1 MGEQHRHRRPKHRED
16 LTGEHVVGDGGQLAF
31 ALLFGA
37 VWIIDTFFL
46 QATTF
51 LNRLVPLGIRIP
63 LGLVLLILAGYLAGK
78 GLSIVFGEVRE
89 EPVVITKSVFGVV
102 RHPIYLAEILAYLGL
117 LLMSLSLAAAAV
129 WTGAIAFLHLISRY
143 EERLLLDRFGEAYES
158 YMRQVP
164 MWLPRLRNREG

>member
-1 MGEQHRHRRPKHRED
+1 MGERHTRRSAAHRDD
-16 LTGEHVVGDGGQLAF
+16 LTGEHAVGDGGQLAF

-37 VWIIDTFFL
+37 VWIVDTFFL
-46 QATTF
+46 RRTTF

-63 LGLVLLILAGYLAGK
+63 LGGVLLALAGYLASK

-89 EPVVITKSVFGVV
+89 EPTVITKSVFGVI

-129 WTGAIAFLHLISRY
+129 WVGAIAFLHAISRY
-143 EERLLLDRFGEAYES
+143 EEKLLLARFGDAYAA
-158 YMRQVP
+158 YMREVP
-164 MWLPRLRNREG
+164 MWLPGIRKR